1 MKRPTKLSC
10 LLLAVL
16 TSYAC
21 LAFSGV
27 YKHVDEHGNVTY
39 SNVRANDAKKV
50 DLPPIVV
57 VPPVDSVDIDARIKQ
72 RRENTKNREQR
83 EAVEGKMHEESTRL
97 DELRKEY
104 KGGTPDRLGSERNYQ
119 RYLDRVERLKNE
131 INIRE
136 ENLNTLRDEQRNLPA
151 ISR

>member
-1 MKRPTKLSC
+1 MKQSIKLNC
-10 LLLAVL
+10 LLFAVL

-39 SNVRANDAKKV
+39 SNVRSNDAKKV

-57 VPPVDSVDIDARIKQ
+57 VPRVDSDDIDARIKK
-72 RRENTKNREQR
+72 RKANTKNREQR
-83 EAVEGKMHEESTRL
+83 EAIESKIHEESSRL
-97 DELRKEY
+97 DEIRREY

-131 INIRE
+131 INVRE
-136 ENLNTLRDEQRNLPA
+136 ENLNTLRNEQRNLPD
-151 ISR
+151 IGR